1 MADSH
6 LIAAIKEGGRSLWR
20 ELSIYTEYKVR
31 VWSLP
36 SEYMAE
42 DIVQMALERAV
53 VGRRKWNQNRYPT
66 AIEFLK
72 SVVDSIV
79 YERAHSKRGD
89 ESAVTYSMDREV
101 EDEPHSAR
109 YRELLLD
116 ALLEIVADDDD
127 LFAVLDGRLA
137 DISRKDIAAVNGMTP
152 DEVTN
157 ATKRLF
163 RKIRADFDQDLLDSD
178 WTDHVVR

>member
-1 MADSH
+1 MADSD
-6 LIAAIKEGGRSLWR
+6 LITAIEDGGSSLWK

-36 SEYMAE
+36 AEYTAE

-53 VGRRKWNQNRYPT
+53 VGRRNWNQNRYPT

-89 ESAVTYSMDREV
+89 ESAVTYSMDRDI
-101 EDEPHSAR
+101 EDEQYSTRH
-109 YRELLLD
+109 REVLLD

-127 LFAVLDGRLA
+127 LFSVLDGRLA
-137 DISRKDIAAVNGMTP
+137 EKSRKEIATENGMNP

-178 WTDHVVR
+178 WTDHVAR